1 MIARSMTS
9 KRLKAIVS
17 VTEMARMVELS
28 RSRFYQLVE
37 RGVFLWPLYSLAT
50 QRPFYSADMQEQ
62 NLSVRE
68 TGIGA
73 NGEYILFYERRPDG
87 ESQTRR
93 PVAAKADSDLL
104 DGLRSLG
111 MADITQRQVDAAM
124 RAIYPQGTAEADS
137 SEVLRT
143 IFRHLRRQ
151 KAGA

>member
-1 MIARSMTS
+1 MTP

-37 RGVFLWPLYSLAT
+37 RGVFLWPQYSLAT
-50 QRPFYSADMQEQ
+50 QRPFYSADMQEK

-93 PVAAKADSDLL
+93 PIAAKADSGLL

-111 MADITQRQVDAAM
+111 MGEVTQRQVDAALK
-124 RAIYPQGTAEADS
+124 AAFPNGTSEADDS
-137 SEVLRT
+137 DVLRT
-143 IFRHLRRQ
+143 VFRHLRRQ
-151 KAGA
+151 KGVS